1 MSKARI
7 LIVDDDATIREALE
21 RVLDYEDYAVTTAA
35 DGPKALEL
43 LAERRFDLALLD
55 IKMPGMDGLE
65 VLERAKKLHADLVCI
80 MVSGHGTV
88 QTAVEATKLG
98 AFDFLEK
105 PPDRDRLLVT
115 IRNGLQQAVMVSET
129 ETVHR
134 RLGKSF
140 EIVGDSPAIASVL
153 KQVEKVAR
161 TNATVLI
168 TGENGT
174 GKELVAHAVHRASPR
189 ADARFVQ
196 INCAAIPEE
205 LIESELFG
213 HEKGAFTGASS
224 RREGKFEL
232 ADGGTLLLDEIGDMS
247 ATVQAKVLRVLEEG
261 RFERVGGSKTLEVDV
276 RILAAT
282 NKDLRAAVEAGDF
295 REDLFFRLNVVPVEV
310 PPLRDRPEDV
320 PALVEHFLAL
330 YCEREDTPAVAVD
343 EDVLELLQRHEWPG
357 NVRELRNTLERMV
370 ILADGDR
377 LTTDDVPFA
386 VSGRVRVPAA
396 AEKELP
402 SFLDAPTFEAFKE
415 ASERAFLLR
424 ALENNQ
430 WNVQQTAKSLSM
442 QRSNLYKKIE
452 KYGLRREESA

>member
-1 MSKARI
+1 LSKARI
-7 LIVDDDATIREALE
+7 LIVDDDATIRDSLE

-65 VLERAKKLHADLVCI
+65 VLERAKKLHEDLVCI

-115 IRNGLQQAVMVSET
+115 IRNGLQQAVMVTET
-129 ETVHR
+129 ETARR
-134 RLGKSF
+134 RLGKSL
-140 EIVGDSPAIASVL
+140 EIVGQSAAILAVL

-174 GKELVAHAVHRASPR
+174 GKELVAHAIHRASPR
-189 ADARFVQ
+189 AEARFVQ

-224 RREGKFEL
+224 KREGKFEL

-261 RFERVGGSKTLEVDV
+261 RFERVGGSKTLQVDV

-282 NKDLRAAVEAGDF
+282 NKDLRRAVGAGGF
-295 REDLFFRLNVVPVEV
+295 REDLFFRLNVIPIEV
-310 PPLRDRPEDV
+310 PPLRDRPDDI
-320 PALVEHFLAL
+320 PGLVDHFLAL
-330 YCEREDTPAVAVD
+330 YREREDAAAVTVD
-343 EDVLELLQRHEWPG
+343 DEVLDLLRRHEWPG

-370 ILADGDR
+370 ILADGDH

-386 VSGRVRVPAA
+386 VSSRVRLPAA
-396 AEKELP
+396 ADEELP
-402 SFLDAPTFEAFKE
+402 AFLDAPTFEAFKD
-415 ASERAFLLR
+415 ASERAFLER
-424 ALENNQ
+424 ALERNQ
-430 WNVQQTAKSLSM
+430 WNVQQTAKSLAM

>member
-1 MSKARI
+1 LSKARI
-7 LIVDDDATIREALE
+7 LIVDDDATIRDALE

-65 VLERAKKLHADLVCI
+65 VLERAKKLHEDLVCI

-115 IRNGLQQAVMVSET
+115 IRNGLQQAVMVTESET
-129 ETVHR
+129 ARR
-134 RLGKSF
+134 RLGKSL
-140 EIVGDSPAIASVL
+140 EIVGESAAIRAVL

-196 INCAAIPEE
+196 INCADIPEE

-232 ADGGTLLLDEIGDMS
+232 ADGGTLLLDET
-247 ATVQAKVLRVLEEG
+247 A
-261 RFERVGGSKTLEVDV
+261 
-276 RILAAT
+276 
-282 NKDLRAAVEAGDF
+282 
-295 REDLFFRLNVVPVEV
+295 
-310 PPLRDRPEDV
+310 
-320 PALVEHFLAL
+320 
-330 YCEREDTPAVAVD
+330 
-343 EDVLELLQRHEWPG
+343 
-357 NVRELRNTLERMV
+357 
-370 ILADGDR
+370 
-377 LTTDDVPFA
+377 
-386 VSGRVRVPAA
+386 PAA
-396 AEKELP
+396 GCIP
-402 SFLDAPTFEAFKE
+402 RSG
-415 ASERAFLLR
+415 SRAH
-424 ALENNQ
+424 
-430 WNVQQTAKSLSM
+430 
-442 QRSNLYKKIE
+442 
-452 KYGLRREESA
+452 G

>member
-1 MSKARI
+1 LSKARI
-7 LIVDDDATIREALE
+7 LIVDDDATIRDSLE

-115 IRNGLQQAVMVSET
+115 IRNGLQQAVMVTET
-129 ETVHR
+129 ETARR
-134 RLGKSF
+134 RLGKSL
-140 EIVGDSPAIASVL
+140 EIVGQSAAILAVL

-174 GKELVAHAVHRASPR
+174 GKELVAHAIHRASPR
-189 ADARFVQ
+189 AEARFVQ

-224 RREGKFEL
+224 KREGKFEL

-261 RFERVGGSKTLEVDV
+261 RFERVGGSKTLQVDV

-282 NKDLRAAVEAGDF
+282 NKDLRRAVGAGGF
-295 REDLFFRLNVVPVEV
+295 REDLFFRLNVIPIEV
-310 PPLRDRPEDV
+310 PPLRDRPDDI
-320 PALVEHFLAL
+320 PGLVDHFLAL
-330 YCEREDTPAVAVD
+330 YREREDAAAVTVD
-343 EDVLELLQRHEWPG
+343 DEVLDLLRRHEWPG

-370 ILADGDR
+370 ILADGDH

-386 VSGRVRVPAA
+386 VSSRVRLPAA
-396 AEKELP
+396 ADEELP
-402 SFLDAPTFEAFKE
+402 AFLDAPTFEAFKD
-415 ASERAFLLR
+415 ASERAFLER
-424 ALENNQ
+424 ALEHNQ
-430 WNVQQTAKSLSM
+430 WNVQQTAKSLAM